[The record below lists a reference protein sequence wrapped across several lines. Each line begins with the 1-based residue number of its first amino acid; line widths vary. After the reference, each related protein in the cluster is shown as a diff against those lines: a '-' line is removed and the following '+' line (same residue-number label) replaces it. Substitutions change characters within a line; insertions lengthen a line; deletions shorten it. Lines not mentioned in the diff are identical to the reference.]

1 MNYLIFSRSTEKRVS
16 RTKRAAIADEIEDL
30 GEAYRDV
37 LRDGWVKHLSA
48 AYPPGSNSLSL
59 DLSAVRTKVVVEDD
73 ARAYCC
79 LTNQLGEHPA
89 ALLVADEVCF
99 GMKTLNRG
107 RSTQEKAQMTRK

>member
-30 GEAYRDV
+30 GEAYRDI
-37 LRDGWVKHLSA
+37 LHDGWVKHLSA
-48 AYPPGSNSLSL
+48 AYPPGPNRLSL
-59 DLSAVRTKVVVEDD
+59 DLSAVLTKVVVEDD
-73 ARAYCC
+73 AYCC
-79 LTNQLGEHPA
+79 LINQLGEHPA
-89 ALLVADEVCF
+89 ALLVADEICF

>member
-48 AYPPGSNSLSL
+48 AYPPGSNRLSL

-73 ARAYCC
+73 SYCC

-89 ALLVADEVCF
+89 ALLVAYEVCF